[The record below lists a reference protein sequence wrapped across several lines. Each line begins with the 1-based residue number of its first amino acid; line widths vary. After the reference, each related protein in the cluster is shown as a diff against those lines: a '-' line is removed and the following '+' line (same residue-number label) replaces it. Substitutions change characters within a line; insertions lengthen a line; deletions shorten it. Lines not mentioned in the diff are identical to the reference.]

1 MTTGDNTCGLNGGSN
16 NLDLPRYDNREL
28 VLNQLHEA
36 IECIHNKAMNGRI
49 TKPENEKVRIQ
60 WFKALAYTCSIYN
73 QIQRDVEMDEL
84 KEEFE
89 TLKKQIK
96 EVNNSQMGEIL

>member
-1 MTTGDNTCGLNGGSN
+1 MTENNTALGIKEDEN
-16 NLDLPRYDNREL
+16 NISLPRYDSRQL
-28 VLNQLHEA
+28 VLSQLHDA
-36 IECIHNKAMNGRI
+36 LDCMHHKAMNGRI

-60 WFKALAYTCSIYN
+60 WFKTFAYTCSIYN

-84 KEEFE
+84 REELE

-96 EVNNSQMGEIL
+96 QVNNGQMEE